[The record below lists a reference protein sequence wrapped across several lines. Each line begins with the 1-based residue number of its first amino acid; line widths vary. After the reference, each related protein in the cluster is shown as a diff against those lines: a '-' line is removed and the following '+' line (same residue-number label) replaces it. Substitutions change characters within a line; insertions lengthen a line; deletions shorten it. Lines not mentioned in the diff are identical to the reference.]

1 MWGAG
6 RLPFNIE
13 NLMRSLQR
21 QYGSDIRG
29 PMAVLSVNR
38 FLDEIENDYE
48 RGQGNIALPQAGR
61 RQFYPNVSVAG
72 FTVADAWMVTPG
84 RCLDR
89 IAMDEP
95 KNGGDSFFDLPN
107 CRFERTAHAVL
118 NPSRDPQFDEFSQ
131 LRWFEHH
138 HVDGEDPLKT

>member
-1 MWGAG
+1 
-6 RLPFNIE
+6 
-13 NLMRSLQR
+13 
-21 QYGSDIRG
+21 
-29 PMAVLSVNR
+29 
-38 FLDEIENDYE
+38 
-48 RGQGNIALPQAGR
+48 
-61 RQFYPNVSVAG
+61 
-72 FTVADAWMVTPG
+72 MVTPR

-131 LRWFEHH
+131 LRWLEHH
-138 HVDGEDPLKT
+138 HVDGEDPLKTRPIPKIGSPIPRRAGAPCAIWLPDRRPLPAVTCFSVMS